1 MGGVLLVGSTPV
13 GRSIGRALKDRGLTV
28 VLWTGNDEQ
37 ARAAEADGLT
47 RYRGDL
53 TEDLTSGV
61 PSDLEGL
68 DYLMQR
74 ESP

>member
-1 MGGVLLVGSTPV
+1 
-13 GRSIGRALKDRGLTV
+13 V
-28 VLWTGNDEQ
+28 VLWTGSDEH

-68 DYLMQR
+68 DDALAVGDDEALNAMIATATKAAAPDRAEDVQER
-74 ESP
+74 V

>member
-1 MGGVLLVGSTPV
+1 M
-13 GRSIGRALKDRGLTV
+13 